1 MSTVVNVTINAI
13 NRTAFPDPAP
23 VSSPDTLLNFF
34 LDYDSIAAGYTFT
47 PVGAISMV
55 NPSTQF
61 IGSWTMPNTV
71 QCTLV
76 DLKAENGE
84 FHYYVDVMPPP
95 SPSDVVGTPR
105 ASVRIQF
112 DPIIANGSE

>member
-13 NRTAFPDPAP
+13 NQTAFPDPAP

-34 LDYDSIAAGYTFT
+34 LDYDSIAAGYTFK
-47 PVGAISMV
+47 PVSAISMV
-55 NPSTQF
+55 DPSTQF
-61 IGSWTMPNTV
+61 IGSWTMPNTL

-76 DLKAENGE
+76 DLKTEDDTY
-84 FHYYVDVMPPP
+84 HYYVDVMPPP

-112 DPIIANGSE
+112 DPAIKNNSA